1 MSESSRVH
9 ALGARLKR
17 LVSLDD
23 LGITSRLVLALL
35 SVAILAAAAN
45 LIVENGVTIVQMV
58 AHGPSSEEKERAES
72 RALAA
77 KLTLALGQL
86 DRAVRAQAEGAPRAA
101 NAIDSARKEM
111 ALAAEAFQA
120 SRSAPDIE
128 EEALLDAVRM
138 HGRDS
143 SALVQA
149 ARVRRAAVDGY
160 SNTLSSMSSRVQ
172 ASIDRAWKI
181 MGRVVARQ
189 SLLKLSAQLDDIQ
202 TAFALRDATRP
213 LNGLVTRL
221 AEAERAFADTLQRN
235 ADALRRS
242 QGEEWLS
249 GLRGDLAKL
258 QASRER
264 LSQADRRKT
273 QLTQAFFAQSE
284 KLVNTLSEATIGAV
298 PAKSAAALLLEEPP
312 AIESSAATSSPAVST
327 SASIPRRPLVAWL
340 SLIVLA
346 VLAYICTVTILS
358 VVRQMRRL
366 MEATRQLS
374 RGEEVRPVA
383 AGGIPELDALGSAFN
398 SMARQLAAARLADL
412 EAQRRLE
419 GKVEERTRDL
429 KDLAEKDPLT
439 GLSNR
444 RQLFAALDASIERA
458 RESGSKLGAFFLD
471 IDNFKTINDSMGHAY
486 GDRVLVEIARRLEAT
501 ARAFGFAARLGGDEF
516 MIVHEQ
522 ASSID
527 EIHASG
533 NALVH
538 AFDGPIQIEGRELI
552 VSVSV
557 GASVYPDHE
566 RDAEALLRAADAAVF
581 NAKELGRSRLT
592 LFTPELLERAT
603 AKFAIEQRLRR
614 AIEKKEFELFYQPEV
629 NVQTLEVSVVEA
641 LIRWRMPDGGYQCP
655 GEFLAVAEESGLIIE
670 INDWVLNTAVETA
683 ARWHHGPWPEARV
696 AINVSPRQFLD
707 HRFIGKLRDLLANYR
722 LPARCLELELTESLL
737 QTGPAVIDALNE
749 LRAMGVAIALDD
761 FGTGYSSIASLEQ
774 LPLTRVKLDRSLI
787 ARMDSSARSASIAR
801 ATIGLCTELGLE
813 VTAEGVERIEQFSAL
828 LGFGPISLQG
838 YLLARPICG
847 ELLLASL
854 KRVPA
859 HCQELVLTSKAL
871 PAAPLTSV
879 GALSAVPC
887 ASPASAQ
894 TRSLPPRTP

>member
-1 MSESSRVH
+1 MSQASRVQ
-9 ALGARLKR
+9 LLRDRLKR

-23 LGITSRLVLALL
+23 LGITARLVLALL

-58 AHGPSSEEKERAES
+58 SHGPAAQEKQLAET

-77 KLTLALGQL
+77 KLTVALDRL
-86 DRAVRAQAEGAPRAA
+86 DRAVRAQAEGAPR
-101 NAIDSARKEM
+101 SARAIESARSEL
-111 ALAAEAFQA
+111 ALATEAFQA
-120 SRSAPDIE
+120 SRDSPDIE
-128 EEALLDAVRM
+128 EDELLDTVHR

-143 SALVQA
+143 TALVQA
-149 ARVRRAAVDGY
+149 ARVRRAAIDAY
-160 SNTLSSMSSRVQ
+160 STALTSLSTRVQ
-172 ASIDRAWKI
+172 DSIDRAWKI
-181 MGRVVARQ
+181 LGRVVARQ
-189 SLLKLSAQLDDIQ
+189 SLLKLSADLDAIQ
-202 TAFALRDATRP
+202 TAFAQRDANRP
-213 LNGLVTRL
+213 LDGLIVTL
-221 AEAERAFADTLQRN
+221 AETERVFADTLQRN
-235 ADALRRS
+235 AASLRRS
-242 QGEEWLS
+242 QGEEWLT

-258 QASRER
+258 DASRER
-264 LSQADRRKT
+264 LSLADRRRT
-273 QLTQAFFAQSE
+273 QLTQAFFAQSD
-284 KLVNTLSEATIGAV
+284 KLVNTLSEVVTSEPS
-298 PAKSAAALLLEEPP
+298 PALMAAADQPGVETT
-312 AIESSAATSSPAVST
+312 AASTTSSVT
-327 SASIPRRPLVAWL
+327 SASLPRRPLVAWL

-374 RGEEVRPVA
+374 RGEEVQPVA
-383 AGGIPELDALGSAFN
+383 HGGIPELDALGSAFN
-398 SMARQLAAARLADL
+398 SMAQQLAAARLADL
-412 EAQRRLE
+412 EAQRHLE

-444 RQLFAALDASIERA
+444 RQLFAALDVSIQRA
-458 RESGSKLGAFFLD
+458 RDSGSKLGAFFLD

-486 GDRVLVEIARRLEAT
+486 GDRVLVEIARRLEST

-527 EIHASG
+527 EILTSG
-533 NALVH
+533 NALVR
-538 AFDGPIQIEGRELI
+538 AFEAPIQIEGRDLI

-566 RDAEALLRAADAAVF
+566 RAAEALLRAADAAVF

-592 LFTPELLERAT
+592 VFTPELLERAS

-614 AIEKKEFELFYQPEV
+614 AIEKREFELFYQPEV
-629 NVQTLEVSVVEA
+629 NVQTLEVCVVEA

-655 GEFLAVAEESGLIIE
+655 GEFMAVAEESGLIIE

-707 HRFIGKLRDLLANYR
+707 QRFIGRLRDLLAQYR

-737 QTGPAVIDALNE
+737 QTGPAIITALNE

-838 YLLARPICG
+838 YLLAKPICG

-871 PAAPLTSV
+871 PAVALTS
-879 GALSAVPC
+879 GAALSAVPC
-887 ASPASAQ
+887 ATPVSAQ
-894 TRSLPPRTP
+894 TRFHPPRTP